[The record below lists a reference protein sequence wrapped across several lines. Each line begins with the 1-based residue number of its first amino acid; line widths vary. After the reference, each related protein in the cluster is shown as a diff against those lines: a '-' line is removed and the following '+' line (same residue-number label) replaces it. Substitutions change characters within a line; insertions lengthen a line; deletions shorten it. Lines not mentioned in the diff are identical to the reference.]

1 MAESPSPSA
10 QAARERPAVAVTT
23 RGTTDQRGVDMVH
36 ATADTST
43 TDPESRLLPSQQF
56 RLTVDRND
64 MARAEALLARVPSR
78 EVLL

>member
-1 MAESPSPSA
+1 
-10 QAARERPAVAVTT
+10 
-23 RGTTDQRGVDMVH
+23 MVH

>member
-1 MAESPSPSA
+1 
-10 QAARERPAVAVTT
+10 
-23 RGTTDQRGVDMVH
+23 MVH

-56 RLTVDRND
+56 RLTVARND

-78 EVLL
+78 EDLLYMNGALVASLCNVLQIVEDLAAEGEP